1 VNGKDTIVTSNLR
14 RNILR
19 ANALYIGSVAF
30 VAFFAD
36 IRAVLY
42 GVGPLGRVLAAVP
55 DSAIGFIEAHGLAF
69 ILAVLLWRG
78 SSAPSKSWHVTAL
91 GMEVLLG
98 TCNLVF
104 WQLFIA
110 GDALVMGYVTTILHW
125 VFVVLQAAALI
136 APAAQGRDTRSL
148 ARRDFQHGRT

>member
-1 VNGKDTIVTSNLR
+1 MTSNTR

-19 ANALYIGSVAF
+19 ANALYIGTAAF

-55 DSAIGFIEAHGLAF
+55 DSAIGFVEAHGLAF

-78 SSAPSKSWHVTAL
+78 AAVATKSWHLTAL
-91 GMEVLLG
+91 GIEVLLG

-125 VFVVLQAAALI
+125 VFVVLQAWALI
-136 APAAQGRDTRSL
+136 APDYEKRDIWSL
-148 ARRDFQHGRT
+148 VRTIERTPC